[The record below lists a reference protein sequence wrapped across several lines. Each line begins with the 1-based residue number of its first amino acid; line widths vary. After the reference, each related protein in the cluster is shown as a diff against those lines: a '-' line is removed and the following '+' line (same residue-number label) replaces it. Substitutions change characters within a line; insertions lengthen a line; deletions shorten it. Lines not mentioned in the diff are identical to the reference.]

1 VVAALLVVVRPSVG
15 RGSHRRLD
23 ALLALGLVFAAGQL
37 VPLPAGVHD
46 TLTPNGTAVRRA
58 VALAVQAEPSGAPT
72 SIDPESTAWALALG
86 AAYIA
91 LFWCAREIFAF
102 GGVRKTIR
110 GISVIGLGLTVLV
123 AVQRTTSPKLL
134 YWKWQ
139 PLSAGAAPYGPF
151 VNRNALAAW
160 LAMAIPLAIGYVIA
174 RRQSDPDRGH
184 GLAAAVAAIDSTT
197 LLLAGSACLMMVG
210 LLGSLSRSGIFAAG
224 IGLTMFVVL
233 SQARVTSGRAAAGI
247 AASIA
252 ALVAI
257 ASMYANLGALAV
269 RMQETTELGEWGRRV
284 IWRDTAAMIRDF
296 PLTGVGAG
304 AFKRGML
311 VYQEGSRQFF
321 FNHAHNEY
329 LQLVAEGGLLLA
341 APAALAIVAG
351 VAAIAARLRADRTAV
366 FWIRI
371 GAVAGLIAVAVQS
384 IFDTSL
390 RTPADGVLFAVV
402 AAIALHE
409 RDDARQ
415 KPQRHAKTRNGR
427 RGDSPSRTAVVSGV
441 SRTVIGR

>member
-1 VVAALLVVVRPSVG
+1 VRPSVG
-15 RGSHRRLD
+15 RGSYRWLD
-23 ALLALGLVFAAGQL
+23 ALLALCLVVAAGQL
-37 VPLPAGVHD
+37 VPLSKGVHD
-46 TLTPNGTAVRRA
+46 TLTPNGTAVTRA
-58 VALAVQAEPSGAPT
+58 VALGAQAEAARAPT

-134 YWKWQ
+134 YWTWQ
-139 PLSAGAAPYGPF
+139 PLSAGATPYGPF

-160 LAMAIPLAIGYVIA
+160 LAMAIPLAIGYVVA
-174 RRQSDPDRGH
+174 RRQSDPERGR
-184 GLAAAVAAIDSTT
+184 GFAAAVAAIDSTT
-197 LLLAGSACLMMVG
+197 LMLAGSACLMMVG
-210 LLGSLSRSGIFAAG
+210 LFGSLSRSGIFAAG

-233 SQARVTSGRAAAGI
+233 SQARLTGGRAAAGV
-247 AASIA
+247 AASVA

-257 ASMYANLGALAV
+257 ASMYANLGALAM
-269 RMQETTELGEWGRRV
+269 RMRETTELGEWGRRV

-341 APAALAIVAG
+341 VPAALAIVAG
-351 VAAIAARLRADRTAV
+351 VATIAARLRADHSAV

-371 GAVAGLIAVAVQS
+371 GAIAGLIAVAVQG

-409 RDDARQ
+409 RGDT
-415 KPQRHAKTRNGR
+415 PRHHR
-427 RGDSPSRTAVVSGV
+427 RHHSDQP
-441 SRTVIGR
+441 

>member
-1 VVAALLVVVRPSVG
+1 MRPSVG
-15 RGSHRRLD
+15 RGSDRWVD
-23 ALLALGLVFAAGQL
+23 ALLALCLVVTAGQL
-37 VPLPAGVHD
+37 VPLPIGVHD
-46 TLTPNGTAVRRA
+46 ALTSNGTAVTRA
-58 VALAVQAEPSGAPT
+58 VALGVPAATPRAPT
-72 SIDPESTAWALALG
+72 SIDPESTAWAVALG
-86 AAYIA
+86 AAYVG
-91 LFWCAREIFAF
+91 LFWCAREIFAL

-110 GISVIGLGLTVLV
+110 GISVLGLALTVLV

-134 YWKWQ
+134 YWTWQ

-160 LAMAIPLAIGYVIA
+160 LAMAIPLAIGYLVA
-174 RRQSDPDRGH
+174 RRQSDPERGR
-184 GLAAAVAAIDSTT
+184 GVAAAVAAVDATT

-224 IGLTMFVVL
+224 IGLTIFIVL
-233 SQARVTSGRAAAGI
+233 SQARATSGRTAAGVAAAVV
-247 AASIA
+247 AV
-252 ALVAI
+252 VAI

-284 IWRDTAAMIRDF
+284 IWRDTVAMIRDF

-329 LQLVAEGGLLLA
+329 LQLVAEGGVLLA
-341 APAALAIVAG
+341 VPAALAIVAAVG
-351 VAAIAARLRADRTAV
+351 AITARLRADHSAV

-371 GAVAGLIAVAVQS
+371 GAIAGLIAVAVQG

-402 AAIALHE
+402 AAIALHQR
-409 RDDARQ
+409 RDG
-415 KPQRHAKTRNGR
+415 KPQRRAN
-427 RGDSPSRTAVVSGV
+427 PVQP
-441 SRTVIGR
+441 

>member
-1 VVAALLVVVRPSVG
+1 MLALCLVVT
-15 RGSHRRLD
+15 
-23 ALLALGLVFAAGQL
+23 AGQL
-37 VPLPAGVHD
+37 VPLPSSVHD
-46 TLTPNGTAVRRA
+46 TLTPNGTAVARA
-58 VALAVQAEPSGAPT
+58 VALGAQAPPPRAPT
-72 SIDPESTAWALALG
+72 TIDPESTVWALALG

-102 GGVRKTIR
+102 GGVRKTVR
-110 GISVIGLGLTVLV
+110 GIAVVGLALTVLV

-174 RRQSDPDRGH
+174 RRQSDPERGR
-184 GLAAAVAAIDSTT
+184 GFAASVAAIDSTT

-224 IGLTMFVVL
+224 IGLTMFIVL
-233 SQARVTSGRAAAGI
+233 SQARATSGRAAAGV
-247 AASIA
+247 AASVIA
-252 ALVAI
+252 VVAF

-269 RMQETTELGEWGRRV
+269 RMQETTELGEWGRPV
-284 IWRDTAAMIRDF
+284 IWRDTVAMIRDF

-341 APAALAIVAG
+341 VPAALAIVAG
-351 VAAIAARLRADRTAV
+351 VVAIAARLRADHSAV

-371 GAVAGLIAVAVQS
+371 GAIAGLIAAAIQS

-390 RTPADGVLFAVV
+390 RTPADGILFAVV
-402 AAIALHE
+402 AAMALHE
-409 RDDARQ
+409 RHGT
-415 KPQRHAKTRNGR
+415 PRHHR
-427 RGDSPSRTAVVSGV
+427 RHHSDQP
-441 SRTVIGR
+441 

>member
-1 VVAALLVVVRPSVG
+1 VVVRPTAG
-15 RGSHRRLD
+15 RGAHRWLD
-23 ALLALGLVFAAGQL
+23 ALLALCLVVAACQL
-37 VPLPAGVHD
+37 VPLPSGVHD
-46 TLTPNGTAVRRA
+46 LLTPNGTAVSRA
-58 VALAVQAEPSGAPT
+58 VALGAQAPAPRAPT
-72 SIDPESTAWALALG
+72 SIDPESTAWAVALG

-102 GGVRKTIR
+102 GGVRKTVR
-110 GISVIGLGLTVLV
+110 AISMVGLALTVLV

-134 YWKWQ
+134 YWRWQ

-174 RRQSDPDRGH
+174 RRQSDPERERGF
-184 GLAAAVAAIDSTT
+184 AAAVAAIDATT

-224 IGLTMFVVL
+224 IGLTTFIVL
-233 SQARVTSGRAAAGI
+233 SQARATSGRAAAGV
-247 AASIA
+247 AASVIA
-252 ALVAI
+252 VVAI

-269 RMQETTELGEWGRRV
+269 RMQETTELGEWGRPV
-284 IWRDTAAMIRDF
+284 IWRDTVAMIRDF

-341 APAALAIVAG
+341 VPAALAVVAA
-351 VAAIAARLRADRTAV
+351 VIAIAARLRADHSAV

-371 GAVAGLIAVAVQS
+371 GAIAGLIAVAIQS

-409 RDDARQ
+409 RHGTHRQ
-415 KPQRHAKTRNGR
+415 HHRRHS
-427 RGDSPSRTAVVSGV
+427 DQP
-441 SRTVIGR
+441 

>member
-1 VVAALLVVVRPSVG
+1 MVT
-15 RGSHRRLD
+15 
-23 ALLALGLVFAAGQL
+23 AGQL
-37 VPLPAGVHD
+37 VPLPTAVHD
-46 TLTPNGTAVRRA
+46 ALTANGTAVTRA
-58 VALAVQAEPSGAPT
+58 VALGAPAGTPRAPT

-86 AAYIA
+86 AAYVG

-102 GGVRKTIR
+102 GGVRTTIR
-110 GISVIGLGLTVLV
+110 GISVLGLALTVLG

-134 YWKWQ
+134 YWTWQ

-174 RRQSDPDRGH
+174 RRQSDPERGR
-184 GLAAAVAAIDSTT
+184 GFAAAVAAVDATT
-197 LLLAGSACLMMVG
+197 LLLAGSACLMMMG
-210 LLGSLSRSGIFAAG
+210 LFGSLSRSGIFAAG

-233 SQARVTSGRAAAGI
+233 SQARLTGGRAAASV
-247 AASIA
+247 AASVA

-329 LQLVAEGGLLLA
+329 LQLVAEGGVLLA
-341 APAALAIVAG
+341 VPAALAIVAA
-351 VAAIAARLRADRTAV
+351 VAAIAARLRADYSAM

-371 GAVAGLIAVAVQS
+371 GAIAGLIAIAVQG

-402 AAIALHE
+402 AAVALHE
-409 RDDARQ
+409 RREHRRDHRDRSSTDAVR
-415 KPQRHAKTRNGR
+415 
-427 RGDSPSRTAVVSGV
+427 S
-441 SRTVIGR
+441 

>member
-1 VVAALLVVVRPSVG
+1 VRPSIA
-15 RGSHRRLD
+15 RGAHRWLD
-23 ALLALGLVFAAGQL
+23 ALLALCLVVAAIEL
-37 VPLPAGVHD
+37 VPLPSGVHD
-46 TLTPNGTAVRRA
+46 ALTPNGTAVSRA
-58 VALAVQAEPSGAPT
+58 VALGAPAPPPRAPT

-86 AAYIA
+86 ASYVA
-91 LFWCAREIFAF
+91 LFWAAREIFAF
-102 GGVRKTIR
+102 GGVRKTVR
-110 GISVIGLGLTVLV
+110 GISIVGLALTVLV

-134 YWKWQ
+134 YWRWQ

-174 RRQSDPDRGH
+174 RWQSDRERGP
-184 GLAAAVAAIDSTT
+184 GFAAAVAAIDSTT

-224 IGLTMFVVL
+224 IGLTMFIVL
-233 SQARVTSGRAAAGI
+233 SQARATSGRAAAGV
-247 AASIA
+247 AASIVA
-252 ALVAI
+252 VVAI

-269 RMQETTELGEWGRRV
+269 RMQETTELGEWGRPV
-284 IWRDTAAMIRDF
+284 IWRDTVAMIRDF

-311 VYQEGSRQFF
+311 VYQQGSRQFF

-341 APAALAIVAG
+341 VPAALAVVAG
-351 VAAIAARLRADRTAV
+351 VTAIGARLRGDHSAM

-371 GAVAGLIAVAVQS
+371 GAIAGLIAVAIQS
-384 IFDTSL
+384 VFDTSL
-390 RTPADGVLFAVV
+390 RTPADGILFAVV

-409 RDDARQ
+409 R
-415 KPQRHAKTRNGR
+415 H
-427 RGDSPSRTAVVSGV
+427 DSPRHHRRHPGDQP
-441 SRTVIGR
+441 